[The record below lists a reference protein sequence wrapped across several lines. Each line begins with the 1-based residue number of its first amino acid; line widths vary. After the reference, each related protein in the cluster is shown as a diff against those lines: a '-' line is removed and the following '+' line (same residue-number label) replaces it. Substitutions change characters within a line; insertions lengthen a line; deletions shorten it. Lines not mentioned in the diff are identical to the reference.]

1 MTQYDQSASLTREQA
16 ASAALGGGYLVNLG
30 KRHMIRIV
38 IGLCLVAFLGGR
50 SSELAQAEITVGPTT
65 TISADA
71 PTDPHG
77 ESFFAINPRNSN
89 DQIAASCRISDEGPG
104 VSGYVTHDG
113 GHTWTR
119 IALPKEVAE
128 GWDVITYFDAQGNAY
143 FASND
148 RNGLWIIRS
157 SDAGRTWSPVTLLQ
171 GIKGFDRQHMAFD
184 RGGRF
189 AGRIYAG
196 ATGES
201 VGLDGKEHG
210 IQAIAFS
217 TDGGKTYSQPHL
229 IGDSDKER
237 MFAMSNILVAPD
249 GTVIV
254 PFWTFGVPSAEMPTL
269 FDPKGWDKQIEMSRY
284 LRVAVSGDGGSTY
297 SVSPAIATSSW
308 STSFMS
314 GYKLDK
320 IQGNGFAAVDSSN
333 GPYRGRAYVVWVE
346 SAGDRHDIRVIHSS
360 DNGKTWSKHAVV
372 NDDSGPVED
381 ANPTLAVNDRGVV
394 GVIWNDRRTHK
405 DDCYDLYFSASL
417 DGGETF
423 LPNVTTGRK
432 ATCPLASGN
441 WKPSAKISAYPKTEE
456 GVSVEGQGLNVL
468 MISTRF
474 PGGGDTQGLDSDA
487 DGVFHAAWIDG
498 SSGVMQIAGTSFTVQ
513 GAVHEPQRSSQ
524 DVSTQVKLVANEC
537 GFEWKTNSFSCRM
550 HLENKSP
557 LVVLGPFNVE
567 LQAVRV
573 NLTDFRVE
581 NADNHKP
588 ADGARWAF
596 RSPELAPNASSEERP
611 FRWHFTGL
619 PKEPEYPFMMFK
631 VVSTHVDA
639 QQSTAKAGGK

>member
-1 MTQYDQSASLTREQA
+1 MFAFVR
-16 ASAALGGGYLVNLG
+16 
-30 KRHMIRIV
+30 
-38 IGLCLVAFLGGR
+38 LCLIALLGVAACPIGY
-50 SSELAQAEITVGPTT
+50 AQIKVGPTT

-77 ESFFAINPRNSN
+77 ESFFAINLKDSN
-89 DQIAASCRISDEGPG
+89 DQIAASCRINDQGPG

-113 GHTWTR
+113 GHKWTR

-128 GWDVITYFDAQGNAY
+128 GWDVITYFDTQGNAY

-148 RNGLWIIRS
+148 RDGLWIIRS

-196 ATGES
+196 ATGEAG
-201 VGLDGKEHG
+201 GLDGKEHG

-229 IGDSDKER
+229 ISDSDKEQ
-237 MFAMSNILVAPD
+237 MFAMSNILVAAD

-254 PFWTFGVPSAEMPTL
+254 PFWTFGKPSTEMPSL
-269 FDPKGWDKQIEMSRY
+269 FDPKSWDKQIEMSRY

-297 SVSPAIATSSW
+297 SVSPAIVTSSW
-308 STSFMS
+308 SFSGAS

-320 IQGNGFAAVDSSN
+320 IQGNGFAAVDFSN
-333 GPYRGRAYVVWVE
+333 AQYRGRTYVVWVE
-346 SAGDRHDIRVIHSS
+346 SAGDRHDIRVVHSA
-360 DNGKTWSKHAVV
+360 DNGKTWSKPVIV
-372 NDDSGPVED
+372 NDTTGPIED
-381 ANPTLAVNDRGVV
+381 ANPTIAVNNRGVV
-394 GVIWNDRRTHK
+394 GVTWNDRRNHK

-423 LPNVTTGRK
+423 LPSVTTGRK
-432 ATCPLASGN
+432 PTCPLAPGN
-441 WKPSAKISAYPKTEE
+441 WKPSAKISPYPKTEE

-498 SSGVMQIAGTSFTVQ
+498 SSGVMQLAGTSFSVA
-513 GAVHEPQRSSQ
+513 GAVHEPERSGQ
-524 DVSTQVKLVANEC
+524 DVSTQVKLVANDC
-537 GFEWKTNSFSCRM
+537 GFDWKTNDFSCRM

-557 LVVLGPFNVE
+557 LAVAGPFTVE

-596 RSPELAPNASSEERP
+596 QSSDLAPNASSEERP
-611 FRWHFTGL
+611 FRWHFTSL

-631 VVSTHVDA
+631 VVSTRVDGA
-639 QQSTAKAGGK
+639 QGATKAGGN

>member
-1 MTQYDQSASLTREQA
+1 M
-16 ASAALGGGYLVNLG
+16 N
-30 KRHMIRIV
+30 RIV
-38 IGLCLVAFLGGR
+38 TGLCFVTL
-50 SSELAQAEITVGPTT
+50 LAGISVRFTDAQITVGPTM
-65 TISADA
+65 TISSDA
-71 PTDPHG
+71 PGDPHG
-77 ESFFAINPRNSN
+77 ESFFAINSKNSD
-89 DQIAASCRISDEGPG
+89 DQIAASCRISDKGPG

-113 GHTWTR
+113 GRTWSR
-119 IALPKEVAE
+119 IALPKEVEE
-128 GWDVITYFDAQGNAY
+128 GWDVITYFDGQGNAY

-148 RNGLWIIRS
+148 RSGLWIIRS

-171 GIKGFDRQHMAFD
+171 GIHGFDRQQMAFD

-201 VGLDGKEHG
+201 VGLDGKDHS

-217 TDGGKTYSQPHL
+217 TDEGKTYSQPHL

-237 MFAMSNILVAPD
+237 NFAMSNILVAPD
-249 GTVIV
+249 GTVII
-254 PFWTFGVPSAEMPTL
+254 PFWTFAVPNTEMPTL
-269 FDPKGWDKQIEMSRY
+269 FDSKGWDKEMDFSRY

-297 SVSPAIATSSW
+297 SVSAPVATSSW
-308 STSFMS
+308 LASFKS
-314 GYKLDK
+314 SYKLDK
-320 IQGNGFAAVDSSN
+320 IQGNGFAAVDYSN

-360 DNGKTWSKHAVV
+360 DDGKTWAKPVVV

-381 ANPTLAVNDRGVV
+381 ANPTIAVNNRGAVGVV
-394 GVIWNDRRTHK
+394 WNDRRAHK

-432 ATCPLASGN
+432 PTCPLAPGN
-441 WKPSAKISAYPKTEE
+441 WKPSAKISAYPKTEA

-474 PGGGDTQGLDSDA
+474 PGGGDTQGLDSDS

-513 GAVHEPQRSSQ
+513 GHVHESQRSSQ
-524 DVSTQVKLVANEC
+524 DVSTQVKLIANDC

-550 HLENKSP
+550 HLENTSP
-557 LVVLGPFNVE
+557 LGVPGPFHVE
-567 LQAVRV
+567 LQTERV
-573 NLTDFRVE
+573 NLNDFRVE

-588 ADGARWAF
+588 AEGARWAF
-596 RSPELAPNASSEERP
+596 QASELVPNGKSEERL
-611 FRWHFTGL
+611 FRWRFSGL

-631 VVSTHVDA
+631 VESTHVDV
-639 QQSTAKAGGK
+639 QQSAAATGTKRD

>member
-1 MTQYDQSASLTREQA
+1 MTRVFIAFCFV
-16 ASAALGGGYLVNLG
+16 ALMAWTGFW
-30 KRHMIRIV
+30 R
-38 IGLCLVAFLGGR
+38 AD
-50 SSELAQAEITVGPTT
+50 AQITVGPTT
-65 TISADA
+65 TISSDA

-77 ESFFAINPRNSN
+77 ESFFAINPKNSN
-89 DQIAASCRISDEGPG
+89 DQIAAACRISDKGPG
-104 VSGYVTHDG
+104 VSGYVTHDAG
-113 GHTWTR
+113 RTWSR
-119 IALPKEVAE
+119 IPLPKEVDE
-128 GWDVITYFDAQGNAY
+128 GWDVITYFDGQGNAY

-148 RNGLWIIRS
+148 RDGLWIIRS
-157 SDAGRTWSPVTLLQ
+157 FDAGRTWSPVTLLQ

-201 VGLDGKEHG
+201 VGLDGKDHS

-237 MFAMSNILVAPD
+237 NFAMTNILVVPD

-254 PFWTFGVPSAEMPTL
+254 PFWTFVMPNTEMPTL
-269 FDPKGWDKQIEMSRY
+269 FDSKTWDQQMDFSRY
-284 LRVAVSGDGGSTY
+284 LRVAISGDGGSTY
-297 SVSPAIATSSW
+297 SVSAPIATSHW
-308 STSFMS
+308 LASFKA

-320 IQGNGFAAVDSSN
+320 IQGNGFAAVDYSS

-346 SAGDRHDIRVIHSS
+346 SAGERHDIRVVHSS
-360 DNGKTWSKHAVV
+360 DNGKTWSKPVVV

-381 ANPTLAVNDRGVV
+381 ANPTIAVNNRGVV
-394 GVIWNDRRTHK
+394 GVSWNDRRSHK

-423 LPNVTTGRK
+423 QPNVTSGRK
-432 ATCPLASGN
+432 PTCPLAPGN

-474 PGGGDTQGLDSDA
+474 PGGGDTQGLDSDS

-498 SSGVMQIAGTSFTVQ
+498 SSGVMEIAGTSFTVL
-513 GAVHEPQRSSQ
+513 GEVHELQQSGR
-524 DVSTQVKLVANEC
+524 DVSTQIKLIANDC
-537 GFEWKTNSFSCRM
+537 GFEWKSNSFSCRM

-557 LVVLGPFNVE
+557 LNVPGPFNVE
-567 LQAVRV
+567 LQTVRV
-573 NLTDFRVE
+573 NLNDFKVE

-588 ADGARWAF
+588 GEGAHWAF
-596 RSPELAPNASSEERP
+596 RELELAPNGNSEERL
-611 FRWHFTGL
+611 FRWRFSGL

-631 VVSTHVDA
+631 VESTHTDA
-639 QQSTAKAGGK
+639 QKRAAITNPK

>member
-1 MTQYDQSASLTREQA
+1 
-16 ASAALGGGYLVNLG
+16 
-30 KRHMIRIV
+30 MIRIV
-38 IGLCLVAFLGGR
+38 SRLCLITLLSGSACHLIQ
-50 SSELAQAEITVGPTT
+50 AQITVGPTT

-77 ESFFAINPRNSN
+77 ESFFAINPKNSN

-113 GHTWTR
+113 GTTWTR

-148 RNGLWIIRS
+148 RSGLWIIRS
-157 SDAGRTWSPVTLLQ
+157 LDAGRTWSPVILLQ
-171 GIKGFDRQHMAFD
+171 GIEGFDRQHMAFD

-196 ATGES
+196 ATGEG
-201 VGLDGKEHG
+201 VGLDGKDHG

-254 PFWTFGVPSAEMPTL
+254 PFWTFGVPSTEMPTL
-269 FDPKGWDKQIEMSRY
+269 FDPKSWDKQMEFSRY

-308 STSFMS
+308 SASFQA

-320 IQGNGFAAVDSSN
+320 IQGNGFGAVDFSS
-333 GPYRGRAYVVWVE
+333 GPDRGRAYVVWVE
-346 SAGDRHDIRVIHSS
+346 SAGERHDIRVVHSS
-360 DNGKTWSKHAVV
+360 DNGKTWSKPVVV

-381 ANPTLAVNDRGVV
+381 ANPTLAVNNRGVV
-394 GVIWNDRRTHK
+394 GVIWNDRRAHK

-423 LPNVTTGRK
+423 LPSVTTGRK
-432 ATCPLASGN
+432 PTCPLAPGN

-498 SSGVMQIAGTSFTVQ
+498 SSGVMQLAGTSFTVQ
-513 GAVHEPQRSSQ
+513 GTVHEVKRSSQ
-524 DVSTQVKLVANEC
+524 DVSTQVKLVANDC
-537 GFEWKTNSFSCRM
+537 AFEWKSSNFSCRM

-557 LVVLGPFNVE
+557 LAVSGPFNVE

-573 NLTDFRVE
+573 NLTGFRVE
-581 NADNHKP
+581 NADNHQS
-588 ADGARWAF
+588 AEGALWAF
-596 RSPELAPNASSEERP
+596 QASELAPNATSEERL
-611 FRWHFTGL
+611 FRWHFTGI

-639 QQSTAKAGGK
+639 PQSATKASGK

>member
-1 MTQYDQSASLTREQA
+1 MFAFGRFCLI
-16 ASAALGGGYLVNLG
+16 AALA
-30 KRHMIRIV
+30 
-38 IGLCLVAFLGGR
+38 LVAFHMGY
-50 SSELAQAEITVGPTT
+50 AQIKVGPTT

-77 ESFFAINPRNSN
+77 ESFFAINPKNSN
-89 DQIAASCRISDEGPG
+89 DQIAASCRISDQGPG
-104 VSGYVTHDG
+104 VSGYVTHDAG
-113 GHTWTR
+113 RSWTR
-119 IALPKEVAE
+119 IPLPKEVAE
-128 GWDVITYFDAQGNAY
+128 GWDVITYFDTRGNAY

-148 RNGLWIIRS
+148 RSGLWIVRS
-157 SDAGRTWSPVTLLQ
+157 PDAGRSWSQATLLQ

-196 ATGES
+196 ATGEA

-217 TDGGKTYSQPHL
+217 TDGGQTYSQLHL
-229 IGDSDKER
+229 ISDSDKEQ
-237 MFAMSNILVAPD
+237 MFAMANILVAAD

-254 PFWTFGVPSAEMPTL
+254 PFWTFGKSNTEMPSL
-269 FDPKGWDKQIEMSRY
+269 FDPKSWDKQIEMSRY

-297 SVSPAIATSSW
+297 SVSPAIVTSSW
-308 STSFMS
+308 VFSGAS

-320 IQGNGFAAVDSSN
+320 IQGNGFAAVDYSDAQ
-333 GPYRGRAYVVWVE
+333 YRGRTYVVWVE
-346 SAGDRHDIRVIHSS
+346 SGGDRHDIRVVHSA
-360 DNGKTWSKHAVV
+360 DNGKTWSKPVIV
-372 NDDSGPVED
+372 NDTIGPIED
-381 ANPTLAVNDRGVV
+381 ANPTIAVNNRGVV
-394 GVIWNDRRTHK
+394 GVTWNDRRNHK

-423 LPNVTTGRK
+423 LPSVTTGRK
-432 ATCPLASGN
+432 PTCPLAPGN
-441 WKPSAKISAYPKTEE
+441 WKPSAKISPYPKTEE

-474 PGGGDTQGLDSDA
+474 PGGGDTQGLDSDSE
-487 DGVFHAAWIDG
+487 GVFHAAWIDG
-498 SSGVMQIAGTSFTVQ
+498 SSGVMQLAGTSFTVA
-513 GAVHEPQRSSQ
+513 GVVHEPERSGQ
-524 DVSTQVKLVANEC
+524 DVSTQVKLVAKDC
-537 GFEWKTNSFSCRM
+537 AFDWKTNGFSCRM

-557 LVVLGPFNVE
+557 LAVTGPFAVE

-596 RSPELAPNASSEERP
+596 QSSELAPNTSSEERP
-611 FRWHFTGL
+611 FRWHFSSL

-631 VVSTHVDA
+631 VVSTRLDGSRA
-639 QQSTAKAGGK
+639 TTKAGGN

>member
-1 MTQYDQSASLTREQA
+1 MIDY
-16 ASAALGGGYLVNLG
+16 V
-30 KRHMIRIV
+30 KRV
-38 IGLCLVAFLGGR
+38 CLVALVAGTALLVGH
-50 SSELAQAEITVGPTT
+50 AQITVGPTT

-71 PTDPHG
+71 PNDPHG
-77 ESFFAINPRNSN
+77 ESFFAMNPKNSN
-89 DQIAASCRISDEGPG
+89 DQIAASCRISDQRAG
-104 VSGYVTHDG
+104 VSGYISHDG
-113 GHTWTR
+113 GHTWAR
-119 IALPKEVAE
+119 IPLPKEVAE
-128 GWDVITYFDAQGNAY
+128 GWDVITYFDGNGNAY

-148 RNGLWIIRS
+148 RSGLWIIRS
-157 SDAGRTWSPVTLLQ
+157 SDAGGTWSPVTLVQ

-196 ATGES
+196 ATGEA
-201 VGLDGKEHG
+201 VGLDGKDHG

-229 IGDSDKER
+229 ISDSDKEQ

-249 GTVIV
+249 GTVII
-254 PFWTFGVPSAEMPTL
+254 PFWTFGKPSTEMPTL
-269 FDPKGWDKQIEMSRY
+269 FDPSGWDKRIEMKRY

-297 SVSPAIATSSW
+297 SVSPAIVTSS
-308 STSFMS
+308 SSFSGAS
-314 GYKLDK
+314 GYNLDK
-320 IQGNGFAAVDSSN
+320 IQGNGFAGIDFSN
-333 GPYRGRAYVVWVE
+333 GHYRGRAYVVWVE
-346 SAGDRHDIRVIHSS
+346 SAGDRHDIRVVHSS
-360 DNGKTWSKHAVV
+360 DNGKTWSKPVTV

-381 ANPTLAVNDRGVV
+381 ANPTIAVNNRGVV
-394 GVIWNDRRTHK
+394 GVTWNDRRVHK

-423 LPNVTTGRK
+423 QPNVTTGRK
-432 ATCPLASGN
+432 PTCPLAPGN
-441 WKPSAKISAYPKTEE
+441 WKPSARISAYPKTEE
-456 GVSVEGQGLNVL
+456 GVSIEGQGLNVL

-474 PGGGDTQGLDSDA
+474 PGGGDTQGLDSGQ

-498 SSGVMQIAGTSFTVQ
+498 SSGVMQLAETSFSVV
-513 GAVHEPQRSSQ
+513 GEVHEPERSGQ
-524 DVSTQVKLVANEC
+524 DVSTQVKLVANNC
-537 GFEWKTNSFSCRM
+537 GFDWKISDFSCRM

-557 LVVLGPFNVE
+557 LAVAGPFSVE

-588 ADGARWAF
+588 AEGARWVF
-596 RSPELAPNASSEERP
+596 QSSELAPNTSSEERP
-611 FRWHFTGL
+611 FRWHFTSL

-631 VVSTHVDA
+631 VVSTRVDGA
-639 QQSTAKAGGK
+639 QGMTRTSGK